1 LRQCHPAEWAWTFGG
16 RATLVIWAQ
25 AAYITLCILI
35 GMDVADL
42 IRGARRAAGITQ
54 QSVAERAGTAQPA
67 VAAYESG
74 ARTPSLATLERL
86 LGACEHDIEV
96 LAHPRTRR
104 GAASLADLSRTI
116 EQDLADGREMDALRL
131 LFGFADDFR
140 GSSRP
145 GAIELIAQEPAAT
158 GDTRF
163 DAALAGV
170 AEFFAA
176 ERGIRAPAWV
186 DQPERFVEP
195 LWFVASRPE
204 FDAYTLAH
212 APASFARHG
221 VLIAREVFD
230 RA

>member
-1 LRQCHPAEWAWTFGG
+1 ME
-16 RATLVIWAQ
+16 V
-25 AAYITLCILI
+25 AA
-35 GMDVADL
+35 L
-42 IRGARRAAGITQ
+42 IRDARRAAGVTQ
-54 QSVAERAGTAQPA
+54 LAVAERAGTAQPA

-86 LGACEHDIEV
+86 LDACEHDVEI
-96 LAHPRTRR
+96 LARARTRR
-104 GAASLADLSRTI
+104 GAASLAELSQTI
-116 EQDLADGREMDALRL
+116 EQDLSAGHEQDALRL

-145 GAIELIAQEPAAT
+145 GAIELIAEEPEGT
-158 GDTRF
+158 GDRRF
-163 DAALAGV
+163 DAALGGV

-176 ERGIRAPAWV
+176 ERGIAAPAWV
-186 DQPERFVEP
+186 DGPERFVEP

-204 FDAYTLAH
+204 FNAYTLAH
-212 APASFARHG
+212 TPAVFVRHG